1 MQIFYIQHTGDL
13 RSSRSFLS
21 YIRVKVYKN
30 SWAIC
35 EMSQADVLYK
45 FNFQTFLTW
54 NSYHEKKKVPNRS
67 CWTKLQ
73 LHPSSFQLGQNCCYL
88 MKLWKGESDCTTEH
102 HRIILC
108 NQTLFSRQR
117 KAWLMLRQKKGQI
130 SRLFLWYL
138 GNFALKLGHAVDQIH
153 IYQWPHKTKW
163 NVSFIS
169 IHHWI

>member
-1 MQIFYIQHTGDL
+1 MQIFCIQHTGDL

-138 GNFALKLGHAVDQIH
+138 GNFALKLGHAVD
-153 IYQWPHKTKW
+153 
-163 NVSFIS
+163 
-169 IHHWI
+169 